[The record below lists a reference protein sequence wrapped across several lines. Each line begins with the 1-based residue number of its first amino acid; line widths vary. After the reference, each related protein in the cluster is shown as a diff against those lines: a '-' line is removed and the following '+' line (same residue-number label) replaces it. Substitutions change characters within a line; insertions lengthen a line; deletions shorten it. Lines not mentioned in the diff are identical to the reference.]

1 MNAPATAREVAAA
14 APQATISQTLAG
26 FAANLR
32 FEEIPAAVIE
42 RAKLHILDC
51 IGIGFASGGFE
62 FGQRTI
68 NAMVALGES
77 GPYPVLGTAL
87 GLPLRDAVL
96 ANGTLIHGLDF
107 DDTHSGG
114 VIHASA
120 STVPIVLAVGQRE
133 DADGRDALAAYLA
146 GIETSSRIAHAAQ
159 NGFHQRGFHPT
170 GLVGIFGATLATGRL
185 SGMTAAQLVQAQGI
199 ALSMASGSL
208 EFLEDGAWTKR
219 MHPGWAASS
228 AVTACALARSG
239 FVGPKRAYEGRYG
252 LFNAHVDAKHPFDLG
267 LCSAGLGETPSMR

>member
-1 MNAPATAREVAAA
+1 MNAPTTASEIAA

-107 DDTHSGG
+107 DDTHSG
-114 VIHASA
+114 VDYRMERSL
-120 STVPIVLAVGQRE
+120 PFLYK
-133 DADGRDALAAYLA
+133 ALK
-146 GIETSSRIAHAAQ
+146 
-159 NGFHQRGFHPT
+159 P
-170 GLVGIFGATLATGRL
+170 
-185 SGMTAAQLVQAQGI
+185 
-199 ALSMASGSL
+199 
-208 EFLEDGAWTKR
+208 
-219 MHPGWAASS
+219 
-228 AVTACALARSG
+228 
-239 FVGPKRAYEGRYG
+239 
-252 LFNAHVDAKHPFDLG
+252 
-267 LCSAGLGETPSMR
+267 